1 MNFQLKIFL
10 TFAIAVVLI
19 FSVINF
25 ITINFFKEQQHKYE
39 EEILSLYKEI
49 LKQNKN
55 YQLPYY
61 IKAYENELFFEESYI
76 NDRFQRFSKTILIW
90 EVLLILVLS
99 YLFYKILNII
109 SKKEQEEEDFLR
121 FLFFVL
127 SHKIGNFLSTL
138 NTNIEILRLKPESRV
153 LERIQ
158 TSCNIIG
165 AELKK
170 TMETIKQLPKTS
182 RSRQKI
188 NLTELIKNVNSKF
201 ATDKKLLFSERE
213 VYLYKNSEVVETII
227 FLLLDNAFRYAHSK
241 IHIKIFRN
249 AVAIKND
256 FKEIVKGSG
265 LGLQIAEYLC
275 KSNKLQ
281 LKYRAKG
288 EHFIAVLIFN

>member
-1 MNFQLKIFL
+1 MNFQLKIFI
-10 TFAIAVVLI
+10 TFAISVVLI

-39 EEILSLYKEI
+39 EEILGLYKEI
-49 LKQNKN
+49 LKQNKT

-61 IKAYENELFFEESYI
+61 IKSYENELFFEESYI
-76 NDRFQRFSKTILIW
+76 NDRFQRFSMTVLIW
-90 EVLLILVLS
+90 ELLLIVVLS

-109 SKKEQEEEDFLR
+109 SRKEKEEEEFLR

-127 SHKIGNFLSTL
+127 SHKIGNFLSTM

-153 LERIQ
+153 LQRMQI
-158 TSCNIIG
+158 SCNIIG
-165 AELKK
+165 TELQK
-170 TMETIKQLPKTS
+170 TMQTIKKLPKTS

-188 NLTELIKNVNSKF
+188 NLRELIKNIISKF
-201 ATDKKLLFSERE
+201 SADKKLLLSEQE
-213 VYLYKNSEVVETII
+213 VYIYNNSEVVETII
-227 FLLLDNAFRYAHSK
+227 FLLLDNAFRYAQSK

-249 AVAIKND
+249 AVAIRND
-256 FKEIVKGSG
+256 FTEIVKGSG

-275 KSNKLQ
+275 RSNRLQ

-288 EHFIAVLIFN
+288 EHFIAVLTF

>member
-1 MNFQLKIFL
+1 MNFQLKIFI
-10 TFAIAVVLI
+10 TFAISVVLI

-39 EEILSLYKEI
+39 EETLALYKEI
-49 LKQNKN
+49 LKQNKT
-55 YQLPYY
+55 YQLPNY

-109 SKKEQEEEDFLR
+109 SKKEKEEEEFLK

-127 SHKIGNFLSTL
+127 SHKIGNFLSMM

-153 LERIQ
+153 LERMQ
-158 TSCNIIG
+158 TNCNIIG
-165 AELKK
+165 AELQK
-170 TMETIKQLPKTS
+170 TMETIKKLPKTS
-182 RSRQKI
+182 RTRQKI
-188 NLTELIKNVNSKF
+188 NLRELIKSIISKF
-201 ATDKKLLFSERE
+201 AADKKFLFIEKE
-213 VYLYKNSEVVETII
+213 VFIYNNLEVIETII

-249 AVAIKND
+249 AVAIRND
-256 FKEIVKGSG
+256 FTEIVKGSG

-275 KSNKLQ
+275 RNNKLQ
-281 LKYRAKG
+281 LRYRAKD